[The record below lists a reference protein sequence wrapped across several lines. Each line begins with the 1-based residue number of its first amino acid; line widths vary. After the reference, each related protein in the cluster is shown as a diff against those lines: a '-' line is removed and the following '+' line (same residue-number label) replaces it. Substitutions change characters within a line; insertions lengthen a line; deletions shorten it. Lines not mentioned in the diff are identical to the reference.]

1 MKIRLE
7 QKVFYSYLDD
17 IISENDNDSDTDA
30 MYRKVVQTFLLYGEI
45 EVDEVEHRMELYF
58 KPGTILPIREE
69 DKHTVTSFYGIDLDI
84 GLDDI
89 RMSIL

>member
-30 MYRKVVQTFLLYGEI
+30 MYRKVVQTFLLHGEI

-69 DKHTVTSFYGIDLDI
+69 DKHIVTSFYGIDLDI